1 MIMGRH
7 VVIFCPTASLPT
19 LYYLYLHVP
28 TYLTFTSY
36 TQPTASE
43 DGKAALFG
51 HLLSERFPY
60 HHAHVL
66 KSPTVSLKV

>member
-1 MIMGRH
+1 M
-7 VVIFCPTASLPT
+7 SLG
-19 LYYLYLHVP
+19 

-36 TQPTASE
+36 IQPTASE